1 MSNRF
6 DRILEPKIINDKF
19 EGKHAIVHMTDMR
32 TLIECIYEN
41 ELFSREREGR
51 KKWQYG
57 ANIVGRENLK
67 RALTIGRTSDSMM
80 RLYQK
85 LRASIDTR
93 IDVSKF
99 VGKGLSCKRKR
110 VSRDDGDDLSMSR
123 LMGGSDQYW
132 ETTIRKSK
140 RANVRIGMNMA
151 ISHEH
156 RERDF
161 ARLGATLACICDVI
175 TKLGYGVEVIA
186 YNFVR
191 YVGKHKWKHWGMSV
205 PIKMPNEPM
214 DIHRL
219 MTAGLP
225 GLFRD
230 YMFGLMEKKY
240 KFGYSLG
247 RQCETTDTYKRELNL
262 IHAVEQRFCKTD
274 DDTIDGLEKA
284 LQTIANPPKWMSIN

>member
-1 MSNRF
+1 MSNRY
-6 DRILEPKIINDKF
+6 DRILKPKIIDDKF
-19 EGKHAIVHMTDMR
+19 EGKHAVIHMPDMR
-32 TLIECIYEN
+32 TMLECVYEN
-41 ELFSREREGR
+41 ELFTRERS
-51 KKWQYG
+51 KVKWQYG
-57 ANIVGRENLK
+57 NNVVGRENLK

-85 LRASIDTR
+85 LRAR
-93 IDVSKF
+93 IDSRIDISKF
-99 VGKGLSCKRKR
+99 VGEGLSCKRKR
-110 VSRDDGDDLSMSR
+110 VRRDDGDDLSMSR

-151 ISHEH
+151 ISYGHK
-156 RERDF
+156 ERDF

-186 YNFVR
+186 YNFAGYSGSKNWNR
-191 YVGKHKWKHWGMSV
+191 FGISIPFKLA
-205 PIKMPNEPM
+205 NEPL
-214 DIHRL
+214 DVHRL

-230 YMFGLMEKKY
+230 FMFGLMEKKY
-240 KFGYSLG
+240 KFGYGLG
-247 RQCETTDTYKRELNL
+247 YQCETTDTYRQELNL

-274 DDTIDGLEKA
+274 EDTIDGLEKA
-284 LQTIANPPKWMSIN
+284 LQTIAKPPKWVSIK